1 MDQIEDDPPR
11 IRPAR
16 PLHPNTL
23 NAPTSCRDIHRALV
37 ESETTEIVGGLDRG
51 GAGRMVSIGMRRTG
65 AVYFF

>member
-23 NAPTSCRDIHRALV
+23 NVPTSCRDVHQALV
-37 ESETTEIVGGLDRG
+37 ESEMTEIVGGLECEGQVRF
-51 GAGRMVSIGMRRTG
+51 IFLT
-65 AVYFF
+65 AVTSQR